1 MGLQIVLIVVALL
14 GVRMNLTEGTLVQ
27 NRSLVPSVAASSTP
41 NRNQSDLP
49 IRGEIS
55 KTYQLQLN
63 GNIDVSGIEGSVEVE
78 TTSANTVELHF
89 VREAKTQAD
98 YDCETINI
106 EDSPANLT
114 VRHTT
119 KKEPQCRVI
128 QAREQLKLVVPRSAH
143 LAFSHIEGGFS
154 VGVTDGFLRLSWIEG
169 AVRVGQTRAAD
180 ISWVE
185 SGLSLNVAQVGTEG
199 INVHHIEGPVEL
211 GVADKVNAELL
222 VRRHSGKVLVTI
234 PNAPA
239 MKAGQRGYQFQ
250 LGSGG
255 AQISISAIEGDV
267 NIRSI

>member
-1 MGLQIVLIVVALL
+1 MYTTSILTAVLLLAMNMDGSECAFAHSSPVVRTSIIADKPIQD
-14 GVRMNLTEGTLVQ
+14 EQ
-27 NRSLVPSVAASSTP
+27 
-41 NRNQSDLP
+41 DLP
-49 IRGEIS
+49 IRGEIR
-55 KTYQLQLN
+55 KTYQLQPN

-78 TTSANTVELHF
+78 TTSVNTVELHF
-89 VREAKTQAD
+89 VREAKTQTD

-169 AVRVGQTRAAD
+169 AVHVGQTRAAD

-211 GVADKVNAELL
+211 GVAEKVNAELR
-222 VRRHSGKVLVTI
+222 VGRHSGKVQVAI
-234 PNAPA
+234 PNAQTI
-239 MKAGQRGYQFQ
+239 KAGQRDYQLQ

-255 AQISISAIEGDV
+255 AQISISAIEGDI